1 MRQEL
6 FRPCSS
12 LGDTRKYSERF
23 IGITKA
29 WGRPQR
35 IEVLAAEVSPHPP
48 FDARVEGTD
57 GERATRGAIGAC
69 SVGHRGESWRTRSS
83 ATMKDATHVMA

>member
-48 FDARVEGTD
+48 FDARVEGT
-57 GERATRGAIGAC
+57 GRRASDEGR
-69 SVGHRGESWRTRSS
+69 HRGVLGRPPR
-83 ATMKDATHVMA
+83 

>member
-48 FDARVEGTD
+48 FDVRVEGTRAES
-57 GERATRGAIGAC
+57 ERREAPSGRA
-69 SVGHRGESWRTRSS
+69 RSTTEVR
-83 ATMKDATHVMA
+83 AGGLVLQRR